1 MNTPPPMTRTDSLR
15 SAVAYYAVLV
25 AFTLTAI
32 VVIGGLLWLAVAL
45 AEWAV
50 SVVMWMANNFN
61 ERDRDIVTIGVLALV
76 ALIAGEYRRKR

>member
-1 MNTPPPMTRTDSLR
+1 MNTPPPVTRTDNLR

-32 VVIGGLLWLAVAL
+32 VVIGGLLWIVVAL

-50 SVVMWMANNFN
+50 GVALWLANNPD
-61 ERDRDIVTIGVLALV
+61 ERDLATIGVLALL
-76 ALIAGEYRRKR
+76 ALIAGEYRRRR